1 MKFTSTPVKP
11 AKVEKFDF
19 QAAFEGISASFDAV
33 AESYDQL
40 VAAEGMIAEI
50 NEVYDNCRMAYKS
63 IEKFGVSVETMSL
76 LNEGNSLDRALGL
89 QDLALESIASL
100 SEATKK
106 ALKHNYIAGLEAA
119 EDGMLKKMVEAVK
132 QFFVKVW
139 NWIKDLFTTNAKITK
154 VAQEIAKKGIN
165 ELDPDKE
172 VRAVPFKEIDAA
184 IKLVSEAYEKVL
196 QGGLSDSNAET
207 TEIPADMS
215 GLRAE
220 PKSIKELGW
229 DAGKL
234 KEACAKFITFATN
247 KEMKTAVDGFKKL
260 EQSAKSNSEK
270 GLVAEWK
277 QDMAIAKRYNAWF
290 RLYAK
295 AVRVIGLSIIA
306 VSKAEK
312 KAEEKKEEKP
322 AEEKK

>member
-132 QFFVKVW
+132 QFFVKLW
-139 NWIKDLFTTNAKITK
+139 QYIKELFVSNAKIAK
-154 VAQEIAKKGIN
+154 VVQEIAKQDIK
-165 ELDPDKE
+165 ELDADKK
-172 VRAVPFKEIDAA
+172 VVAVKFDELDKMIAVVDG
-184 IKLVSEAYEKVL
+184 AYEKLVA
-196 QGGLSDSNAET
+196 GENATANKEAIELPDVKAARESAT
-207 TEIPADMS
+207 
-215 GLRAE
+215 
-220 PKSIKELGW
+220 IKELGW
-229 DAGKL
+229 DAAKL
-234 KEACAKFITFATN
+234 KASCGKFIKFVTKDDMKKVSDELKKTE
-247 KEMKTAVDGFKKL
+247 KEAAEAASK
-260 EQSAKSNSEK
+260 NI
-270 GLVAEWK
+270 VAEWK
-277 QDMAIAKRYNAWF
+277 AKMQIAHRYGAWL
-290 RLYAK
+290 RLYSK
-295 AVRVIGLSIIA
+295 TVRQVGLTLIA